1 MMIPGETIADLERE
15 VAVFVRHE
23 HAASGRL
30 GRETYPDLTAAAYGL
45 LAHLADRGRHR
56 PTEIAEH
63 MGIASPVVS
72 RRLQLLET
80 LGLIERFP
88 VPNDARAY
96 LVGLTDEGRRRVAE
110 VQDVRGRRL
119 EALLASWPEHDVR
132 TLAELLAKFNG
143 SAAGPARHCDAT
155 GGDVRG

>member
-1 MMIPGETIADLERE
+1 MIPGRTIADLERE
-15 VAVFVRHE
+15 VAVFIHQERV
-23 HAASGRL
+23 ASGRL
-30 GRETYPDLTAAAYGL
+30 GREAHPDLTAAAYGL

-63 MGIASPVVS
+63 IGVASSVVS

-80 LGLIERFP
+80 LGLIERLP
-88 VPNDARAY
+88 APDDGRAY
-96 LVGLTDEGRRRVAE
+96 LVGLTDEGRHRVSE

-119 EALLASWPEHDVR
+119 GELLESWPERDVR
-132 TLAELLAKFNG
+132 TLAELLARFNV
-143 SAAGPARHCDAT
+143 SVAGPARDCGAT

>member
-1 MMIPGETIADLERE
+1 VKRSRTLERE
-15 VAVFVRHE
+15 VDVFVRQE
-23 HAASGRL
+23 HAASERL
-30 GRETYPDLTAAAYGL
+30 GRETHPDLTAATYGL

-72 RRLQLLET
+72 RRLRLLET

-88 VPNDARAY
+88 VPTDGRAY
-96 LVGLTDEGRRRVAE
+96 LVGLTEEGRHRVAE
-110 VQDVRGRRL
+110 VQDVHSRRL
-119 EALLASWPEHDVR
+119 GELLESWPERDVR
-132 TLAELLAKFNG
+132 TLAELLARFNG
-143 SAAGPARHCDAT
+143 STAGRARHRRAT

>member
-1 MMIPGETIADLERE
+1 MIPGRTIADLERE
-15 VAVFVRHE
+15 VAVFVHQER
-23 HAASGRL
+23 AASGRL
-30 GRETYPDLTAAAYGL
+30 GREAHPDLTAAAYGL

-63 MGIASPVVS
+63 IGVASSVVS

-80 LGLIERFP
+80 LGLIERRP
-88 VPNDARAY
+88 APDDGRAY
-96 LVGLTDEGRRRVAE
+96 LVGLTDEGRHRVSE

-119 EALLASWPEHDVR
+119 GELLESWPERDVR
-132 TLAELLAKFNG
+132 TLAELLARFNG
-143 SAAGPARHCDAT
+143 SAAGPARDCGAT